1 MTCKEKDKRGMKL
14 HSRLNFVKLAPYVK
28 TKIRL
33 WPIRRNLLFGTAW
46 RKKIGKGQ
54 LEVSELTDPER
65 EDIVVVEVGAND
77 GKDTEMFLQCFPTA
91 DIYCFEPDPRPAQK
105 WRERVHNPRARL
117 EEIAI
122 SDTEGPVTFHQSGGI
137 PPGYSESDFPAG
149 WDLSGSIVAP
159 KNHTVIH
166 PWSSFN
172 TTITIP
178 AKTLDSVL
186 GDRLARETSLFPVTL
201 LWADVQGAERQL
213 IKGAQNT
220 LLRTRYFYTEFSNE
234 ELYEGQLSLKELLS
248 MLPNFR
254 IEKIWTN
261 DVLLVNRKA
270 PKARARRK

>member
-1 MTCKEKDKRGMKL
+1 MTLDM
-14 HSRLNFVKLAPYVK
+14 RLYRAKFGHYLK

-33 WPIRRNLLFGTAW
+33 WPIRRDLLFGTAW
-46 RKKIGKGQ
+46 RKTIGKGQ
-54 LEVSELTDPER
+54 LEVSELIDPGR
-65 EDIVVVEVGAND
+65 EDIIVVEVGAND
-77 GKDTEMFLQCFPTA
+77 GKDTEKFLQCFPKA
-91 DIYCFEPDPRPAQK
+91 DIYCFEPDPRPAEN
-105 WRERVHNPRARL
+105 WRERVQDARARL

-137 PPGYSESDFPAG
+137 PPGYSDSDFPAG

-172 TTITIP
+172 STITVP

-186 GDRLARETSLFPVTL
+186 GDRLAREESLFPVTL

-213 IKGAQNT
+213 IKGAHST
-220 LLRTRYFYTEFSNE
+220 LVRTRYFYTEFSNE

-270 PKARARRK
+270 PEARARRK